1 MKTTTR
7 LIKAERAANIG
18 SEKADMVKVTFSNG
32 KTNDLF
38 ITDAMLFAMGM
49 IDYETLEGEPAGV
62 KDPYIIEVDFIDKT
76 LLEHKTSHLLMQ
88 QINYTKEIR
97 EHETVRQQN

>member
-1 MKTTTR
+1 MKTATR

-18 SEKADMVKVTFSNG
+18 NENADMVKVTFSNG
-32 KTNDLF
+32 KTQALF

-49 IDYETLEGEPAGV
+49 TNYETLVGEPAEAE
-62 KDPYIIEVDFIDKT
+62 DPYIIEVDFIDKT
-76 LLEHKTSHLLMQ
+76 ILEHKTSSLLLQ
-88 QINYTKEIR
+88 QINYTKGIR